1 MERRPLGDTG
11 ISVSVLCLGTMTFG
25 EQNTEA
31 EAFAQ
36 LDRAVEA
43 GINFIDTAEMY
54 PIPPRAETC
63 GRTETIIGRWLARRG
78 RRDDLVIATK
88 VTGPGL
94 AHIRGGH
101 PRHRRDAIRQAVT
114 GSLRRLGVEAIDLYQ
129 VHWPDRDAN
138 FFGKLGYRPG
148 GDPGTPIEET
158 LEALT
163 ELLRDGLVR
172 AVGVSNETPWGAMR
186 YLCAAE
192 QRDLARIASIQNP
205 YSLLNRSY
213 EVGLAEISHREG
225 VGLLAYSP
233 LGFGTLTGKYLEDAP
248 PTARLKRFPHYRR
261 YLTEAGVAATR
272 EYVAL
277 ARRHG
282 LSPAQMA
289 LAYVVSRPFLT
300 SAIIGAT
307 SPAQLEENLG
317 SAALK
322 LSEEVLEGIEAVH
335 ARYTIPCP

>member
-1 MERRPLGDTG
+1 MERRPLGNTG
-11 ISVSVLCLGTMTFG
+11 MEVSVLCLGTMTFG
-25 EQNTEA
+25 EQNTET
-31 EAFAQ
+31 EAFDQ
-36 LDRAVEA
+36 LDRAVAA
-43 GINFIDTAEMY
+43 GVNFLDTAEMY
-54 PIPPRAETC
+54 PIPPRAETY
-63 GRTETIIGRWLARRG
+63 GHTEAIIGRWLARR
-78 RRDDLVIATK
+78 RRHDDLVIATK
-88 VTGPGL
+88 VVGPGL

-101 PRHRRDAIRQAVT
+101 PRHERRAVRAAVE

-129 VHWPDRDAN
+129 VHWPDRDTN

-148 GDPGTPIEET
+148 TNRGTPIEET

-163 ELLRDGLVR
+163 ELVREGKVR
-172 AVGVSNETPWGAMR
+172 AVGVSNETPWGVMR

-192 QRDLARIASIQNP
+192 QQGLVRIASVQNP

-225 VGLLAYSP
+225 TGLLAYSP

-289 LAYVVSRPFLT
+289 LTYVVGRPFLT

-307 SPAQLEENLG
+307 TLAQLEENLG
-317 SAALK
+317 SVKLK
-322 LSEEVLEGIEAVH
+322 LSDEVLDGIEAIH
-335 ARYTIPCP
+335 TRHPIPCP